1 MILFTQTVGERPISP
16 RKAENFPFLSKPTN
30 SFIVGL
36 NQDQNLIKKDIK
48 KGKSFV
54 RNCCP

>member
-36 NQDQNLIKKDIK
+36 N
-48 KGKSFV
+48 
-54 RNCCP
+54 